1 VVFALLMPQC
11 FNPIATIGRQYN
23 DALTAMAGAERVF
36 GLLDTEPEK
45 LDADDAQPL
54 PPIEGRVELDDVT
67 FGYVPD
73 KPVLHGISFTAE
85 PGQTIALVGHTGSGK
100 TSIISLIAKFY
111 IPTGGRVLI
120 DGHDTRQVT
129 GDSLAKQLGIVLQ
142 SNYLFSGNVMDNIRV
157 GRPDATDEQVVE
169 AARQLGCLDIFE
181 QLQDG
186 LMTDVGEK
194 GGSLSLGQ
202 RQLVCFC
209 RAMLAD
215 PRVLILDE
223 ATSAVDTMTEQRV
236 QQALMKLIAGRT
248 SFIVAHRLS
257 TISHADTV
265 LVLDAGKIVERGSH
279 HELLEHGGTY
289 AHLYRQFIRAS
300 EA

>member
-1 VVFALLMPQC
+1 
-11 FNPIATIGRQYN
+11 
-23 DALTAMAGAERVF
+23 
-36 GLLDTEPEK
+36 
-45 LDADDAQPL
+45 
-54 PPIEGRVELDDVT
+54 
-67 FGYVPD
+67 
-73 KPVLHGISFTAE
+73 
-85 PGQTIALVGHTGSGK
+85 
-100 TSIISLIAKFY
+100 
-111 IPTGGRVLI
+111 
-120 DGHDTRQVT
+120 
-129 GDSLAKQLGIVLQ
+129 
-142 SNYLFSGNVMDNIRV
+142 VMDNIRV
-157 GRPDATDEQVVE
+157 GRPDATDAEVVN
-169 AARQLGCLDIFE
+169 AARELGCLDIFE

-236 QQALMKLIAGRT
+236 QQALMKLVTGRT

-279 HELLEHGGTY
+279 HALLEQGGTY